1 MVDAL
6 SAAAPPISMRILI
19 TSHEP
24 LDAGISGRAAH
35 ASAYGL
41 AEAGYDVRVLVVDG
55 DSAAEQEPI
64 VRRVLC
70 HPADPRAPLRFGPPS
85 FDGSASSPGGAS
97 VAAPAGVIGGVT
109 ASVGGATQF
118 STLSDRQLAE
128 YRDVLREEFDRQIDL
143 HDPTIVHCQHV
154 WLFGHL
160 ALEAGVPYVLSAYGE
175 EFAVGRADARYRR
188 FMLEAAEN
196 AGRILTHDAAAS
208 EGVAG
213 LVGDL
218 EGRVVPFP
226 LPSAASLHSGRWWSP
241 LPELYRNV
249 VIERFGR
256 MPEA

>member
-1 MVDAL
+1 
-6 SAAAPPISMRILI
+6 MRILI

-41 AEAGYDVRVLVVDG
+41 AEAGHDVRVLVVDG
-55 DSAAEQEPI
+55 DSAAEHEPI

-70 HPADPRAPLRFGPPS
+70 HPADPRAPLRFRPPS
-85 FDGSASSPGGAS
+85 FDGRSSSLGGTTA
-97 VAAPAGVIGGVT
+97 AAPASALGGT
-109 ASVGGATQF
+109 QAVGAATQF
-118 STLSDRQLAE
+118 ATLSDRQLAD

-208 EGVAG
+208 EGVAA

-218 EGRVVPFP
+218 EGRVVSFP
-226 LPSAASLHSGRWWSP
+226 LPSAASLHSGRWWDP

-249 VIERFGR
+249 VVERFGR
-256 MPEA
+256 MPEG

>member
-1 MVDAL
+1 
-6 SAAAPPISMRILI
+6 MRILI

-41 AEAGYDVRVLVVDG
+41 AGAGHDVRVLVVDG
-55 DSAAEQEPI
+55 NPNADHEPN

-70 HPADPRAPLRFGPPS
+70 HAADPRAPLRFGPPT
-85 FDGSASSPGGAS
+85 FAAGAAS
-97 VAAPAGVIGGVT
+97 AAPATGT
-109 ASVGGATQF
+109 AAAGTTVGAPTSFATL
-118 STLSDRQLAE
+118 TDRQLAD

-160 ALEAGVPYVLSAYGE
+160 ALEAGVPYVLSAYGL
-175 EFAVGRADARYRR
+175 EFAAGRSDPRYRR
-188 FMLEAAEN
+188 FMLETAEN
-196 AGRILTHDAAAS
+196 AGRILTHDAAAG
-208 EGVAG
+208 EGVAA

-226 LPSAASLHSGRWWSP
+226 LPAEEALHSGRWWEQ
-241 LPELYRNV
+241 LPALYRNV

-256 MPEA
+256 MPDGER

>member
-1 MVDAL
+1 
-6 SAAAPPISMRILI
+6 MRILI

-24 LDAGISGRAAH
+24 LDTGISGRAAH

-41 AEAGYDVRVLVVDG
+41 AEAGHDVRLLVIDG
-55 DSAAEQEPI
+55 NPSAEHEPN

-70 HPADPRAPLRFGPPS
+70 HPADARATLRFAPPT
-85 FDGSASSPGGAS
+85 FDGPAAHSGGVIDAAGRVVDAAGRGAS
-97 VAAPAGVIGGVT
+97 T
-109 ASVGGATQF
+109 RF
-118 STLSDRQLAE
+118 STLTDRQLAE

-175 EFAVGRADARYRR
+175 EFAVGRADPRYRR

-208 EGVAG
+208 EGVAA
-213 LVGDL
+213 LVGEL

-226 LPSAASLHSGRWWSP
+226 LPSAASLHSGRWWEQ
-241 LPELYRNV
+241 LPALYRNV

-256 MPEA
+256 VPE

>member
-1 MVDAL
+1 
-6 SAAAPPISMRILI
+6 MRILI

-35 ASAYGL
+35 ASTYGL
-41 AEAGYDVRVLVVDG
+41 AEAGHNVRLLVVEG
-55 DSAAEQEPI
+55 DAEAEQEPNI
-64 VRRVLC
+64 RRVLC
-70 HPADPRAPLRFGPPS
+70 HAVDPRAPLRFGPPT
-85 FDGSASSPGGAS
+85 FEGGSSPGG
-97 VAAPAGVIGGVT
+97 PT
-109 ASVGGATQF
+109 TF
-118 STLSDRQLAE
+118 SALSERQLAE

-175 EFAVGRADARYRR
+175 EFAAARADGRYRR

-208 EGVAG
+208 EGVAS

-226 LPSAASLHSGRWWSP
+226 LPGAASLHSARWWDP

-249 VIERFGR
+249 VVERFGR
-256 MPEA
+256 MPPDER

>member
-1 MVDAL
+1 
-6 SAAAPPISMRILI
+6 MRILI

-24 LDAGISGRAAH
+24 LDAGISGRVAH

-41 AEAGYDVRVLVVDG
+41 AGAGHDVRVLVVDG
-55 DSAAEQEPI
+55 DSTAEHEPN

-70 HPADPRAPLRFGPPS
+70 HAADQRAPLRFGPPT
-85 FDGSASSPGGAS
+85 FDLRAPVPS
-97 VAAPAGVIGGVT
+97 PAGGTAGAGSGG
-109 ASVGGATQF
+109 GGATHF
-118 STLSDRQLAE
+118 SALTDRQLTE

-143 HDPTIVHCQHV
+143 HDPSIVHCQHV

-175 EFAVGRADARYRR
+175 EFAAGRADARYRR

-196 AGRILTHDAAAS
+196 AGRILTHDAAAA
-208 EGVAG
+208 EAVAG

-226 LPSAASLHSGRWWSP
+226 LPATAALHSGRWWDQLP
-241 LPELYRNV
+241 LLYRKV
-249 VIERFGR
+249 VVERFGR
-256 MPEA
+256 MPEE